1 MIKKVAAATAVL
13 SLAATVLVGCAS
25 GKLNTQ
31 ETCDY
36 VNEQVAIKQ
45 LLQKSEDV
53 SEDLMAGDMKGYSLV
68 IDEYSGILND
78 AAEKTKDK
86 KLAKTLH
93 ATAEQSNQVSAVMA
107 QGTSSNVAQTDQKLT
122 ALEDQAA
129 SEETEYLG
137 IKCPELESFS

>member
-13 SLAATVLVGCAS
+13 GLAATVLVGCAS

-31 ETCDY
+31 DTCDY

-53 SEDLMAGDMKGYSLV
+53 SEDLIAGDMTGYSLV

-86 KLAKTLH
+86 KLAKALH

-107 QGTSSNVAQTDQKLT
+107 EGTSSNVAQTDQKLT
-122 ALEDQAA
+122 ALEDQDV
-129 SEETEYLG
+129 SEATEYLG
-137 IKCPELESFS
+137 VKCPELESFS

>member
-1 MIKKVAAATAVL
+1 MPQLTAVL
-13 SLAATVLVGCAS
+13 SLVATVLVGCAS

-31 ETCDY
+31 DTCDY

-45 LLQKSEDV
+45 LPQKSEDV
-53 SEDLMAGDMKGYSLV
+53 SEDLIAGDMKGYSLV
-68 IDEYSGILND
+68 IDEYSGILTD

-86 KLAKTLH
+86 KLAKALH
-93 ATAEQSNQVSAVMA
+93 ATAEQSKQVSAVMA

-122 ALEDQAA
+122 ALEDQDV

>member
-13 SLAATVLVGCAS
+13 SLTATVLVGCAS

-31 ETCDY
+31 DTCDY

-53 SEDLMAGDMKGYSLV
+53 SEDLIAGDMKGYSLV

-86 KLAKTLH
+86 KLAKALH

-107 QGTSSNVAQTDQKLT
+107 EGTSSNVAQTDQKLT